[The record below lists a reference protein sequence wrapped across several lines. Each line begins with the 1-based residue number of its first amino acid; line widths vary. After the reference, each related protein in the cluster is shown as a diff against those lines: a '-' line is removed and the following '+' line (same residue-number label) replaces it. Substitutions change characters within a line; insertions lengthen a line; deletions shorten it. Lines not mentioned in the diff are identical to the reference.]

1 MQTNMLNGNG
11 VSDRE
16 SNENNTLGIV
26 TRSFE
31 VIGKVFKLFLYS
43 INAYD
48 KAIQIRDTQDTQFFI
63 SAINIPYHNC

>member
-1 MQTNMLNGNG
+1 MLNGNG
-11 VSDRE
+11 VGDRE

-43 INAYD
+43 INAYE
-48 KAIQIRDTQDTQFFI
+48 KVIKI
-63 SAINIPYHNC
+63 